1 MAALLAA
8 LMVLSGCGDSGKKD
22 NGKPQGSEPQAVQQQ
37 EQAPKTLAQEIPEPE
52 DTPTQK
58 AEEQEGTPTQEAQE
72 PEGTPTQEVKEP
84 ESAAPTLNQETVAY
98 AREEVVTSS
107 SVNVRTAPSTDSEEI
122 GRAHV

>member
-52 DTPTQK
+52 DTDRK
-58 AEEQEGTPTQEAQE
+58 
-72 PEGTPTQEVKEP
+72 
-84 ESAAPTLNQETVAY
+84 S
-98 AREEVVTSS
+98 VV
-107 SVNVRTAPSTDSEEI
+107 
-122 GRAHV
+122 